1 MLKYLLVLIVVNGGG
16 VDHANVKAFNT
27 MDACFE
33 EREVLVDKIKRPIIN
48 YQAVCV
54 LTDKII

>member
-1 MLKYLLVLIVVNGGG
+1 MLKYLLVLIVVNGTN
-16 VDHANVKAFNT
+16 VEHANVKAFNT